1 MKTHVDFKFSKSF
14 GIHSKGDMLSLN
26 RTFALE
32 LQGEKKVG
40 KILGPTLTEADKK
53 IIDEHKSLIEKE
65 VEVQVGDLKAENKAL
80 KAENTKLKKVMP
92 NPDNKADKAIGAR
105 STK

>member
-1 MKTHVDFKFSKSF
+1 MKTHVDFEFSKSF
-14 GIHSKGDMLSLN
+14 GIHTKGDKLSLN

-32 LQGEKKVG
+32 LEGEKKVG

-65 VEVQVGDLKAENKAL
+65 VEKQVGDLKAENKAL

-92 NPDNKADKAIGAR
+92 KPENKADKAAENR
-105 STK
+105 ETK

>member
-1 MKTHVDFKFSKSF
+1 MKTHVDFEFSKAF
-14 GIHSKGDMLSLN
+14 GVHAKGDMLSLN

-40 KILGPTLTEADKK
+40 KILGPTLTKADKK

-65 VEVQVGDLKAENKAL
+65 VEKQVGDLKAENKAL
-80 KAENTKLKKVMP
+80 KAENTKLKKAHP
-92 NPDNKADKAIGAR
+92 NKMEKPSANKA
-105 STK
+105 